1 MTRLIN
7 GNFTNKTMEQRL
19 VECVPNFSEGQD
31 KAIIDLIIQPI
42 LDNKSVTL
50 LDIDMGGDFNR
61 TVVTM
66 VGDPESVLQTVTEC
80 TSIALEL
87 IDMRHHSG
95 EHARMG
101 AVDVV
106 PFIPIKGVTM
116 DECIELSNRYAKYVS
131 DAHSLPVYLYAKSA
145 QYPSRVRLP
154 DVRKGEYE
162 GLQKKLESPDWKPD
176 FGPAKFQP
184 TMGATATGARNFL
197 IAYNVNLNTTDKSKA
212 NTIAS
217 KIRTSGTIVKDEN
230 GETVRDKNGIVQ
242 RIPGMFE
249 ELQAAGWMYNED
261 TAQVSMNLLDYSVTG
276 LHDVTETIKVEA
288 SKLGLEAVAG
298 ELVGLVPL
306 QAIID
311 AGNFYSDTNIQDV
324 DTLVKIAIDGLML
337 ERIESFDPYQNIIE
351 WAIEREQNE

>member
-7 GNFTNKTMEQRL
+7 GNFTNKTMELRL
-19 VECVPNFSEGQD
+19 VECVPNFSEGKD
-31 KAIIDLIIQPI
+31 KAIIDSIIQPI

-50 LDIDMGGDFNR
+50 LDIDMGRDFNR

-116 DECIELSNRYAKYVS
+116 EECIELSNRYAKFVS
-131 DAHSLPVYLYAKSA
+131 DAHSLPVFLYAKSA

-154 DVRKGEYE
+154 DIRKGEYE
-162 GLQKKLESPDWKPD
+162 GLQKKLDSPDWKPD

-197 IAYNVNLNTTDKSKA
+197 IAYNVNLNTADKSKA
-212 NTIAS
+212 NLIAS
-217 KIRTSGTIVKDEN
+217 KIRTSGMIVKDEN
-230 GETVRDKNGIVQ
+230 GEIVRDKTGTAL
-242 RIPGMFE
+242 RTPGMFE
-249 ELQAAGWMYNED
+249 KLQAAGWMYNES

-276 LHDVTETIKVEA
+276 LHDVTETIKLEA

-306 QAIID
+306 QAIMD
-311 AGNFYSDTNIQDV
+311 AGNFYTNTNIQDV
-324 DTLVKIAIDGLML
+324 DTLVGNAIEGLML
-337 ERIESFDPYQNIIE
+337 DRLESFDPYGNIIK
-351 WAIEREQNE
+351 WAIERKKNE

>member
-7 GNFTNKTMEQRL
+7 GNFAMKTMEHRL
-19 VECVPNFSEGQD
+19 VECVPNFSEGKD
-31 KAIIDLIIQPI
+31 STIIDSIVQPI
-42 LDNKSVTL
+42 IDNKFVTL
-50 LDIDMGGDFNR
+50 LDIDMGTDFNR

-66 VGDPESVLQTVTEC
+66 VGEPESVLQTVVEC

-87 IDMRHHSG
+87 IDMRLHSG

-116 DECIELSNRYAKYVS
+116 EECIDLSNRYAKSVS
-131 DAHSLPVYLYAKSA
+131 DKHSLPVYLYANSA
-145 QYPSRVRLP
+145 RYPSRVRLP
-154 DVRKGEYE
+154 DIRKGEYE
-162 GLQKKLESPDWKPD
+162 GLQEKIQSPDWVPD
-176 FGPAKFQP
+176 FGPAEFQP

-197 IAYNVNLNTTDKSKA
+197 IAYNVNLNTSNKSMA

-217 KIRTSGTIVKDEN
+217 KIRSSGVIVKDED
-230 GETVRDKNGIVQ
+230 GETVRDENGIVQ
-242 RIPGMFE
+242 RTPGMFDK
-249 ELQAAGWMYNED
+249 LQAAGWMYNEA

-288 SKLGLEAVAG
+288 SKIGLEAIAG

-306 QAIID
+306 QAILE
-311 AGNFYSDTNIQDV
+311 AGIHYSDTNIKDV
-324 DTLVKIAIDGLML
+324 ESLVQNAIDGLML
-337 ERIESFDPYQNIIE
+337 DKLESFDPHENIIE
-351 WAIEREQNE
+351 WAIGGGKNE

>member
-7 GNFTNKTMEQRL
+7 GNFTIKTMEQRL

-31 KAIIDLIIQPI
+31 KAIIDSIIQPI

-87 IDMRHHSG
+87 IDMRNHSG

-116 DECIELSNRYAKYVS
+116 EECIELSNRYAK
-131 DAHSLPVYLYAKSA
+131 SA
-145 QYPSRVRLP
+145 QYTSRIRLP
-154 DVRKGEYE
+154 DIRKGEYE
-162 GLQKKLESPDWKPD
+162 GLQKKFESPDWKPD

-197 IAYNVNLNTTDKSKA
+197 IAYNVNLNTANKSKA

-230 GETVRDKNGIVQ
+230 GETVRDKNGTAQ

-249 ELQAAGWMYNED
+249 KLQAAGWMYNED

-276 LHDVTETIKVEA
+276 LHDVTETIKLEA

-306 QAIID
+306 QAIMD
-311 AGNFYSDTNIQDV
+311 AGNHYSDTNIQDV
-324 DTLVKIAIDGLML
+324 DTLVENAIEGLML
-337 ERIESFDPYQNIIE
+337 DRLESFDPYENIIE
-351 WAIEREQNE
+351 WAIERKKNE

>member
-145 QYPSRVRLP
+145 KYPSRVRLP

-249 ELQAAGWMYNED
+249 KLQAAGWMYNED

-324 DTLVKIAIDGLML
+324 DTLVRNAIDGLML
-337 ERIESFDPYQNIIE
+337 DRIESFDPYQNIIE

>member
-145 QYPSRVRLP
+145 KYPSRVRLP

-249 ELQAAGWMYNED
+249 KLQAAGWMYNED

-324 DTLVKIAIDGLML
+324 DTLVKNAIDGLML
-337 ERIESFDPYQNIIE
+337 DRIESFDPYQNIIE